1 MKGER
6 MNTEEIMALDKSYV
20 MNTYAR
26 QPIALKMGK
35 GAVVW
40 DVEGKSYIDCVAGIA
55 VNNLGHAHP
64 RLAYTICQQAQKLIH
79 TSNLYF
85 TEEQVKLA
93 ELLANVSPH
102 SKTFFCNSGAE
113 ANEGAIKLARK
124 CTGKGE
130 IIAME
135 NSFHGRTI
143 TTITATGQKK
153 YQKGFGPLTPG
164 FKHVPY
170 ADVDAVKKTI
180 TNKTAAVLVEPVQG
194 EGGVIIPPDG
204 YLENLKNL
212 CHEHNILLIFDEVQ
226 TGFGRTGEMF
236 ASQTF
241 KVTPDITT
249 MAKAIAGGF
258 PMGAIMASDEVGA
271 VFEPGDHAAT
281 FGGSPLACAAALTS
295 IETIQ
300 DEELLLKSRENGS
313 YFQEKL
319 LAIMDNQGLVK
330 DVRGVGLMLGME
342 MEVSCA
348 KIVDAMRDQGVLVN
362 CTSEKVLRFVP
373 PLVISQEQIDT
384 VTSRLDEVL
393 ESFP

>member
-1 MKGER
+1 
-6 MNTEEIMALDKSYV
+6 
-20 MNTYAR
+20 
-26 QPIALKMGK
+26 
-35 GAVVW
+35 
-40 DVEGKSYIDCVAGIA
+40 
-55 VNNLGHAHP
+55 
-64 RLAYTICQQAQKLIH
+64 
-79 TSNLYF
+79 
-85 TEEQVKLA
+85 
-93 ELLANVSPH
+93 
-102 SKTFFCNSGAE
+102 
-113 ANEGAIKLARK
+113 
-124 CTGKGE
+124 
-130 IIAME
+130 
-135 NSFHGRTI
+135 
-143 TTITATGQKK
+143 
-153 YQKGFGPLTPG
+153 
-164 FKHVPY
+164 VPY

-258 PMGAIMASDEVGA
+258 PMGAIMASDEVGV

-348 KIVDAMRDQGVLVN
+348 KIVDDMRDQGVLVN